1 MTEHKHDKL
10 VDIQETV
17 KLFKIFSDYTRL
29 RIIELLYTG
38 EKCVQDISD
47 SLETSQ
53 SAISHQ
59 LKLLRDMNVVSARKD
74 GKQVRVR
81 EYDDCCHV
89 EALFIKRGDKWYI
102 EASSAFSTDVWYVG
116 LTSKYPRAPRGIFD
130 ESVLMAQ

>member
-1 MTEHKHDKL
+1 MIEHTHDKL
-10 VDIQETV
+10 FDIQETV

-29 RIIELLYTG
+29 RIIELLYNG

-74 GKQVRVR
+74 GKQVI
-81 EYDDCCHV
+81 YSLQDNH
-89 EALFIKRGDKWYI
+89 IK
-102 EASSAFSTDVWYVG
+102 E
-116 LTSKYPRAPRGIFD
+116 IFLIGYSHAT
-130 ESVLMAQ
+130 ECKI